1 MSEDCSRQLPGRW
14 SEVVEQIERVNEDN
28 EQQRVGLLGF
38 GPAAH
43 SQYGPSSYLFQLFSC
58 VYPHH

>member
-1 MSEDCSRQLPGRW
+1 MSEGCSQQLPGRW
-14 SEVVEQIERVNEDN
+14 SEVAEQIETVNEDI
-28 EQQRVGLLGF
+28 EQQRAGLLGS

-43 SQYGPSSYLFQLFSC
+43 SQYGPSGYLFQLFSC